1 VIPAAGEVT
10 VAIRPEDLVLA
21 TNGLIGGTV
30 TDVIF
35 TGDSVRVHVSVG
47 DVEVIASLAS
57 YGTEIPAQGSTVTLN
72 PEHRAA
78 RTVAS

>member
-1 VIPAAGEVT
+1 M
-10 VAIRPEDLVLA
+10 
-21 TNGLIGGTV
+21 
-30 TDVIF
+30 IF
-35 TGDSVRVHVSVG
+35 TGDSVRVHVTVG

-57 YGTEIPAQGSTVTLN
+57 YGTEIPEQGSKVTLN

>member
-1 VIPAAGEVT
+1 MIPASGDVT

-21 TNGLIGGTV
+21 ANGMISGTV
-30 TDVIF
+30 RDVIF
-35 TGDSVRVHVSVG
+35 TGDSVRVHVTVG

-57 YGTEIPAQGSTVTLN
+57 YGTEIPEQGSKVTLN

-78 RTVAS
+78 RTVVS

>member
-1 VIPAAGEVT
+1 MIPASGDVT

-21 TNGLIGGTV
+21 TNGMISGTV
-30 TDVIF
+30 RDVIF
-35 TGDSVRVHVSVG
+35 TGDSVRVHVTVG

-57 YGTEIPAQGSTVTLN
+57 YGTEIPEQGSKVALN